1 MCIVRQLSENLKR
14 VVIKFQLKGNID
26 GAHYDLSIQDLGR
39 VNRQRAHCAPMG
51 TKAAIADIAK
61 GTVLEQTGVLVDESV
76 VNTDIPGMTVH
87 DYNPELHQG
96 GFQRTVTKGY

>member
-1 MCIVRQLSENLKR
+1 MAHIMIYQFKTWDGSTDNVRIAR
-14 VVIKFQLKGNID
+14 
-26 GAHYDLSIQDLGR
+26 R
-39 VNRQRAHCAPMG
+39 WG

-76 VNTDIPGMTVH
+76 VNSDIPGMTVH